1 MKRPSLLLVC
11 KAFLD
16 LRFGGAVLYGFFFFL
31 VQLSLQREVT
41 LNDT

>member
-16 LRFGGAVLYGFFFFL
+16 LRFGGAVLYGFFFFF
-31 VQLSLQREVT
+31 STTFPPERS
-41 LNDT
+41 DTE